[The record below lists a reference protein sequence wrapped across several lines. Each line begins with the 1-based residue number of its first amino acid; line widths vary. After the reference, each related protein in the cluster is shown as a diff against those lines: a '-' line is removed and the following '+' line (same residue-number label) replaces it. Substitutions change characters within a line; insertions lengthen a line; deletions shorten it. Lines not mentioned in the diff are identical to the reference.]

1 MTFTILAR
9 ISNVI
14 FLILALTVLWKNKKR
29 SITVAG
35 KDEQTFKH
43 GTKTRKVSILVHHHN
58 NYLVMSMSIQENYS

>member
-43 GTKTRKVSILVHHHN
+43 AQKLGK
-58 NYLVMSMSIQENYS
+58 